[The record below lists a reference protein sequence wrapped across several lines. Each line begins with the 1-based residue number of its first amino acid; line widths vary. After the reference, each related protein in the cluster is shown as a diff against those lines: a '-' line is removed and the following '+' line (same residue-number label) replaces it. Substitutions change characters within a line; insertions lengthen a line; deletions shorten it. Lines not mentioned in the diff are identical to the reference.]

1 MRKKLA
7 LVLLT
12 CLLILTVGGCGDT
25 PAVSTTNEPGSSVSL
40 SQSTETSK
48 EAVSASASA
57 SEEKENV
64 EEAEKALIEAF
75 IGGTESVTVEGVN
88 GFTDGTYSLSELV
101 VKHTSD
107 LLSYSAMG
115 FLPQKISYVIA
126 DAGFDGKPE
135 LFLCLG
141 YRENN
146 EYDMPLED
154 YIVIKPVDGR
164 LKITK
169 DFVDYY
175 RTSARLNKYG
185 YVEFGGSDSAYG
197 STMTAGYIDNNGQF
211 VPATVCR
218 SSYGLPLAKLPPDF
232 LPASLQGDESITFID
247 YDGTGE
253 YSIEAWL
260 IGDTSAYSET
270 PEVDGDWDAYFE
282 KRSKESYYCFYH
294 FVDGQPSNV
303 MPEPDVLEAMNSKGF
318 KVLTEKEIATE
329 RAKVLKN
336 ANLNDDM
343 LSFDDSEWTDIAL
356 TDEMRA
362 IERYNEDF
370 KAFITTGKKAY
381 LVNTEDY
388 FGIEAGEYSF
398 TGLADILSE
407 FLTSYNMPH
416 DWDSA
421 DYAFIDAG
429 QDSIMDYVVR
439 YHFADWNGDYEPVDC
454 YAFICNREGGLKI
467 LDLEM
472 AEYTDF
478 FHINKNGVI
487 SSFAYDTAFASYEA
501 YFLLDKDCNKNLI
514 YSCLEFPN
522 LGEATIPED
531 ALPTGLYQDIHSEEE
546 YKWGGDYSC
555 MIYSFEDVPDYDEEI
570 SFEQYYRD
578 IVTKRYYLF
587 YQGESNIG
595 PDEAYEELCRKN
607 GLNIVSKD
615 LIDDLIKNRFKDL
628 GLDYNTYYSDDIW
641 WKPISMG

>member
-12 CLLILTVGGCGDT
+12 SLLTLTIGGCGDT
-25 PAVSTTNEPGSSVSL
+25 PAVSGSNDPKTSVSL

-48 EAVSASASA
+48 SETSVSVP
-57 SEEKENV
+57 EEKETV
-64 EEAEKALIEAF
+64 GEAEKTLIEDFLA
-75 IGGTESVTVEGVN
+75 EKEKVTVEGVS
-88 GFTDGTYSLSELV
+88 GFTEGTFSLSELV
-101 VKHTSD
+101 VKHSSD
-107 LLSYSAMG
+107 LLFHSSSG
-115 FLPQKISYVIA
+115 FLPESVSYVIG
-126 DAGFDGKPE
+126 DAGSDGTPE
-135 LFLCLG
+135 LFLRLG
-141 YRENN
+141 YKEDNDY
-146 EYDMPLED
+146 EMPLVD
-154 YIVIKPVDGR
+154 YIVIKAFDGK
-164 LKITK
+164 LKITA
-169 DFVDYY
+169 DFIDYY
-175 RTSARLNKYG
+175 RTSACLNKYG
-185 YVEFGGSDSAYG
+185 YVSFGGSDSAFG
-197 STMTAGYIDNNGQF
+197 ATMTTGYVDSNGQF

-218 SSYGLPLAKLPPDF
+218 SSYGLPVAKIPPEF
-232 LPASLQGDESITFID
+232 IPSSLHEDESITFID
-247 YDGTGE
+247 YDGVGE

-260 IGDTSAYSET
+260 IGDTSAYTEA
-270 PEVDGDWDAYFE
+270 PVVDGDWDTYFE
-282 KRSKESYYCFYH
+282 KRSKASSYCFYH
-294 FVDGQPSNV
+294 YTDSQPTNV
-303 MPEPDVLEAMNSKGF
+303 MPEPDALEAMKAKGF
-318 KVLTEKEIATE
+318 KVLTEKEIADE
-329 RAKVLKN
+329 RAGVFKK
-336 ANLNDDM
+336 ANLTEDM
-343 LSFDDSEWTDIAL
+343 LSFDDTEWTDIAL

-370 KAFITTGKKAY
+370 KAFITTGKTAY

-388 FGIEAGEYSF
+388 FGIEAGEYTF
-398 TGLADILSE
+398 IGLADILSE

-421 DYAFIDAG
+421 DYAYCDAG
-429 QDSIMDYVVR
+429 QDGIMDYVVR
-439 YHFADWNGDYEPVDC
+439 YHFADWSGDYEPVDC
-454 YAFICNREGGLKI
+454 YAFIGYQEDGLKV

-487 SSFAYDTAFASYEA
+487 SSFAYDTAFACYEA

-531 ALPTGLYQDIHSEEE
+531 ALPTGLYQDIHPEEE

-555 MIYSFEDVPDYDEEI
+555 LIYSFEDAPDYDEEI

-607 GLNIVSKD
+607 GLNIVSND

-628 GLDYNTYYSDDIW
+628 GLDYDNYYSDDIW